1 MEKRNDQVRTMSAF
15 DHENALMHYGMVN
28 RRSMIMLISVCLTF
42 ILITLI
48 FVIGY
53 TVRERNWLDTI
64 TRISPSAEVS
74 DGIQQQPNS

>member
-1 MEKRNDQVRTMSAF
+1 MDKDTRCVSAF

-28 RRSMIMLISVCLTF
+28 KRSMIMLVSVCVTF

-53 TVRERNWLDTI
+53 TIREKNWLDTLS
-64 TRISPSAEVS
+64 RINTEVS
-74 DGIQQQPNS
+74 DGVHQQQNP